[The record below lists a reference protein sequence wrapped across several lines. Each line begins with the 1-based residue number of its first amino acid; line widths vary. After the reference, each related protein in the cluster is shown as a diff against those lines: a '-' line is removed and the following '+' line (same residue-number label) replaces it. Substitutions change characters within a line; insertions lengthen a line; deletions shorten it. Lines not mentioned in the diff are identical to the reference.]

1 MTPELL
7 AHIQSLLPTGKL
19 LLIASAYAIWSAN
32 GKAARN
38 YQRICYLVFQWK
50 SCYAYTIGYDNVI
63 ASAHAIWSSYEQLLC
78 NTVLG
83 ATS

>member
-1 MTPELL
+1 MAPELL

-38 YQRICYLVFQWK
+38 CQRICYLVFQRK
-50 SCYAYTIGYDNVI
+50 SCYAYTIGYDNVF
-63 ASAHAIWSSYEQLLC
+63 AYAIWSSYEQLLC